1 MIGCMCISFQEILTI
16 RLLERNYQA
25 HHLEQQQEHQGRS
38 NNQVDNL
45 VERKNQKE
53 EAQKHLSL
61 A

>member
-1 MIGCMCISFQEILTI
+1 MIGCMCISFRENLTI
-16 RLLERNYQA
+16 RVLERNSQVHY
-25 HHLEQQQEHQGRS
+25 LEQQQEHQCRS

-53 EAQKHLSL
+53 EAPKHLNL